1 MTTQT
6 ARSAWFAV
14 EETTRRPAPPPGP
27 STQRP
32 WGALALSLLGTV
44 CLIVAAFL
52 AVGLVLSGCASP
64 ERAYV
69 EADAQ
74 KLALFGPRI
83 ESSIDRDLAEGRIDA
98 EQAALERDA
107 LASWRDRVTE
117 AGGAV
122 PARAPA
128 PATPTA
134 VPDAALPV
142 APREEREAL

>member
-1 MTTQT
+1 MPHDAPVRPQT
-6 ARSAWFAV
+6 RSAWPEALLLAAIFAV
-14 EETTRRPAPPPGP
+14 
-27 STQRP
+27 
-32 WGALALSLLGTV
+32 LALLALG
-44 CLIVAAFL
+44 
-52 AVGLVLSGCASP
+52 GCASP

-83 ESSIDRDLAEGRIDA
+83 EASIDRDLAEGRIDA

-107 LASWRDRVTE
+107 LASWRDRVVE

-122 PARAPA
+122 PERAPA
-128 PATPTA
+128 GPKAPTPTA
-134 VPDAALPV
+134 APDAALPV